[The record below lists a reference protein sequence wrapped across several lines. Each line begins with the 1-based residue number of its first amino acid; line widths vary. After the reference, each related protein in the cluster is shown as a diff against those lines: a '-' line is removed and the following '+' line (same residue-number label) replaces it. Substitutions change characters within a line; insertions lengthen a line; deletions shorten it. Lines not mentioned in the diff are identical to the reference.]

1 MKVVSLSFRQILVKF
16 LYTVPSKLGVR
27 TNFLKIQSWKLLIQI
42 ALHLYFSDFVRDWH
56 SQEESYLFQDV
67 GKKKTNGKQTL
78 QKSKLAATIP
88 KKKVKSS
95 MWPKSGVY
103 RGRGSDWS
111 DIFGLSDCMHWAI
124 HSSKQKHFMTEKNDS
139 CIHSLACQKSM

>member
-56 SQEESYLFQDV
+56 SQEASYLFQDV
-67 GKKKTNGKQTL
+67 GKKKQMENRLYKNQNWL
-78 QKSKLAATIP
+78 QQYLKS
-88 KKKVKSS
+88 
-95 MWPKSGVY
+95 
-103 RGRGSDWS
+103 R
-111 DIFGLSDCMHWAI
+111 
-124 HSSKQKHFMTEKNDS
+124 
-139 CIHSLACQKSM
+139 

>member
-27 TNFLKIQSWKLLIQI
+27 TNFLKIQSWKLLIHI

-88 KKKVKSS
+88 KKKVRKVG

-111 DIFGLSDCMHWAI
+111 DIRPFRLYALSNSFSNA
-124 HSSKQKHFMTEKNDS
+124 KTFYEKNDS